1 MIFINKRK
9 KNEVYKNIL
18 LFILLLV
25 TKEDWGDN
33 FLINTF
39 LKYIQGNGY
48 YDVINEV
55 KCEIS
60 TDVAIEVCK
69 ILTESPHCEEV
80 VRVYMTCS
88 VRSPTPGAPSPSYPK
103 ISRRTTINTPI
114 TPTHFSSPA
123 DKLILILEKHQIPQ
137 KKFRRLIKR
146 LELEFNEKERIK
158 IDPIIIDNDNKK
170 K

>member
-1 MIFINKRK
+1 MIFINKIK
-9 KNEVYKNIL
+9 KMKYTIIL
-18 LFILLLV
+18 LFVLLLV
-25 TKEDWGDN
+25 TKEDLGDN
-33 FLINTF
+33 YTINTF
-39 LKYIQGNGY
+39 LKYLQENGY
-48 YDVINEV
+48 YEVINEI

-60 TDVAIEVCK
+60 TDVAIEFCE

-88 VRSPTPGAPSPSYPK
+88 VSSPAPGAPSPSYPK
-103 ISRRTTINTPI
+103 ISRRSTITTPI

-137 KKFRRLIKR
+137 IKFRRLIKR